1 MKPSPTRLEKVDTM
15 INFDEYSVEVQV
27 VALNELAKE
36 TVIAVSIMSY

>member
-1 MKPSPTRLEKVDTM
+1 MKPSPTRLEKVDTI